1 MITNDVLKVLK
12 DHKDRNKIIL
22 IGMETHVCV
31 LQTFLD
37 LKEQNYQIYA
47 LADAITSIRSW

>member
-1 MITNDVLKVLK
+1 MIIPELEDVLKK
-12 DHKDRNKIIL
+12 YSDRNQVIL

-37 LKEQNYQIYA
+37 LK
-47 LADAITSIRSW
+47 